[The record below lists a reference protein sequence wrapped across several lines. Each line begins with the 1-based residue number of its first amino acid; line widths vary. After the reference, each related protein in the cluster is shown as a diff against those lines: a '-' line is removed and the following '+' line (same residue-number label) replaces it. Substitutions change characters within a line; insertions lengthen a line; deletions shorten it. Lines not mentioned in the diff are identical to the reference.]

1 MTTDHQIRRLI
12 ETMNRGK
19 GIEKA
24 ALAGGMDVKT
34 ARKYLASGKL
44 PSEMKQA
51 HAWRT
56 RKDPFEDTWENL
68 LPYLQENPRLEA
80 KTLFEHLQEVYP
92 SKYQN
97 GQLRTLQRRIK
108 VWRATEGPSK
118 EIYFPQ
124 KHYPGILG
132 ESDFTYMNSLRIT
145 IRNELFNHMFYHFV
159 LTYSNWETGNIC
171 FSESFE
177 SLSEGLQ
184 RAFWKMGGTPARHRT
199 DRLSAAVN
207 KDCNREEFT
216 ARYNA
221 LLRHYDVTGISNN
234 PNSGNENGD
243 VEQSH
248 DGFKNA
254 MDQALMMRGS
264 RDFDSRQEYE
274 LFAANLMAKRNSGR
288 EQKFG
293 EEVAMLKRLPACK
306 LGDKKII
313 TLKVGKSSTINVFHN
328 TYSVNSRL
336 IGERIEVRASSEHL
350 EVWYGQKLIE
360 TLPRLRGEAK
370 SAINYRHIVDWLI
383 RKPGAFENY
392 RHRDDLFP
400 TTTFRIAYDLLKDRY
415 PDSGNKKYIA
425 ILNLA
430 AKETESKVEEALK
443 SILERNIEPNHEN
456 VAKNIFSTD
465 KKAVR
470 IDPEVSEI
478 KLAVYDCMLSCG
490 GV

>member
-12 ETMNRGK
+12 EAMNRGK
-19 GIEKA
+19 SITKA

-34 ARKYLASGKL
+34 ARKYQMSGIL

-51 HAWRT
+51 HVWRT
-56 RKDPFEDTWENL
+56 RKDPYEDTWKDL

-92 SKYQN
+92 NKYQN

-124 KHYPGILG
+124 KHYPGMLG
-132 ESDFTYMNSLRIT
+132 ESDFTYMNSLKIT
-145 IRNELFNHMFYHFV
+145 IKNEIFNHMFYHFV
-159 LTYSNWETGNIC
+159 LTYSNWEAGNVC

-184 RAFWKMGGTPARHRT
+184 RAFWKIGGVPAQHRT

-207 KDCNREEFT
+207 KDCSREEFT
-216 ARYNA
+216 VRYNA
-221 LLRHYDVTGISNN
+221 LLSHYDTTGISNN

-264 RDFDSRQEYE
+264 RDFESRQEYE
-274 LFAANLMAKRNSGR
+274 LFATNLMAKRNSGR
-288 EQKFG
+288 EQKFK
-293 EEVAMLKRLPACK
+293 EEVSLLKRLPTSK

-313 TLKVGKSSTINVFHN
+313 TLKVGKSSTINVFRN

-336 IGERIEVRASSEHL
+336 IGERIEIRASSEHL

-360 TLPRLRGEAK
+360 ILPRLRGEAK
-370 SAINYRHIVDWLI
+370 SAINYRHIVDWLL

-392 RHRDDLFP
+392 KHRDDLFP
-400 TTTFRIAYDLLKDRY
+400 STTFRIAYDLLKDKY

-430 AKETESKVEEALK
+430 AKETEDGVERILK
-443 SILERNIEPNHEN
+443 LLLEQNIEPTCEN
-456 VAKNIFSTD
+456 VTKSMALSD
-465 KKAVR
+465 KTSIR
-470 IDPEVSEI
+470 IDPVVSDV
-478 KLAVYDCMLSCG
+478 KLSVYDSMLSCG
-490 GV
+490 SL

>member
-12 ETMNRGK
+12 EAMSRGK

-24 ALAGGMDVKT
+24 ALAGGMDIKT
-34 ARKYLASGKL
+34 ARKYLTNGKL

-51 HAWRT
+51 HVWRT
-56 RKDPFEDTWENL
+56 RKDPFEETWEDL

-80 KTLFEHLQEVYP
+80 KTLFEHLQEIYP
-92 SKYQN
+92 NKYQN

-118 EIYFPQ
+118 EVYFPQ
-124 KHYPGILG
+124 KHYPGMLG
-132 ESDFTYMNSLRIT
+132 ESDFTYMNSLKIT
-145 IRNELFNHMFYHFV
+145 IKKELFDHMFYHFV
-159 LTYSNWETGNIC
+159 LTYSNWETGNVC
-171 FSESFE
+171 FSESYE
-177 SLSEGLQ
+177 SLSEGMQL
-184 RAFWKMGGTPARHRT
+184 AFWKIGGAPAQHRT

-216 ARYNA
+216 VRYNV

-264 RDFDSRQEYE
+264 RDFESRQEYE
-274 LFAANLMAKRNSGR
+274 LFASNLMAKRNYGR
-288 EQKFG
+288 EQKFK
-293 EEVAMLKRLPACK
+293 EEVSLLKRLPAGK

-313 TLKVGKSSTINVFHN
+313 TLKVGKSSTINVFRN

-336 IGERIEVRASSEHL
+336 IGERIEVRASSEYL

-400 TTTFRIAYDLLKDRY
+400 TTTFRIAYDLLKDKY

-430 AKETESKVEEALK
+430 AKETEDGVERILK
-443 SILERNIEPNHEN
+443 LLLEQNIDPLREN
-456 VAKNIFSTD
+456 VAKRMLVSDNKS
-465 KKAVR
+465 VR
-470 IDPEVSEI
+470 VDPVVSEV
-478 KLAVYDCMLSCG
+478 KLSAYDCMLSCG
-490 GV
+490 NV

>member
-12 ETMNRGK
+12 EAMSRGK

-24 ALAGGMDVKT
+24 ALAAGIDVKT
-34 ARKYLASGKL
+34 ARKYRASGKL

-51 HAWRT
+51 HVWRT
-56 RKDPFEDTWENL
+56 RKDPFEDSWQNL
-68 LPYLQENPRLEA
+68 LPYLQQNPRLEA
-80 KTLFEHLQEVYP
+80 KTLFEYLQEVYP
-92 SKYQN
+92 NKYQN

-124 KHYPGILG
+124 KHYPGMLG
-132 ESDFTYMNSLRIT
+132 ESDFTYMNSLKIT
-145 IRNELFNHMFYHFV
+145 IKNELFNHMFYHFV
-159 LTYSNWETGNIC
+159 LPYSNRETGNVC
-171 FSESFE
+171 FSESYE
-177 SLSEGLQ
+177 SLSEGMQL
-184 RAFWKMGGTPARHRT
+184 AFWKIGGAPAQHRT

-216 ARYNA
+216 VRYHA
-221 LLRHYDVTGISNN
+221 LLRHYDVAGISNN

-264 RDFDSRQEYE
+264 RNFESRQEYE
-274 LFAANLMAKRNSGR
+274 LFAANLMTKRNSGR
-288 EQKFG
+288 EQKFK
-293 EEVAMLKRLPACK
+293 EEVSMLKRLPAGK
-306 LGDKKII
+306 LVDKKII
-313 TLKVGKSSTINVFHN
+313 VLKVGKSSTINVFRN

-336 IGERIEVRASSEHL
+336 IGEQIEIRASSEHL

-360 TLPRLRGEAK
+360 TLPRLRGESK

-400 TTTFRIAYDLLKDRY
+400 STTFRIAYDLLKEKY

-430 AKETESKVEEALK
+430 AKESEDEVERILK
-443 SILERNIEPNHEN
+443 FLLEQNIEPIRD
-456 VAKNIFSTD
+456 NITKRMLTSD
-465 KKAVR
+465 NESVR
-470 IDPEVSEI
+470 VDPVVSEV
-478 KLAVYDCMLSCG
+478 KLSVYDCILSCG
-490 GV
+490 SV

>member
-1 MTTDHQIRRLI
+1 MITDHQIRRLI
-12 ETMNRGK
+12 EAMSRGK

-24 ALAGGMDVKT
+24 ALAAGMDVKT
-34 ARKYLASGKL
+34 ARKYRTNGKL
-44 PSEMKQA
+44 PSEMKPE
-51 HAWRT
+51 HDWRT
-56 RKDPFEDTWENL
+56 RKDPYKDTWKEVE
-68 LPYLQENPRLEA
+68 PYLLENPRLEA
-80 KTLFEHLQEVYP
+80 KTLFEYLQGMHP
-92 SKYQN
+92 NKYQN

-124 KHYPGILG
+124 KHYPGMLG
-132 ESDFTYMNSLRIT
+132 ESDFTCMNSLKIT
-145 IRNELFNHMFYHFV
+145 IKNEIFYHMFYHFV
-159 LTYSNWETGNIC
+159 LTYSNWEEGNVC

-184 RAFWKMGGTPARHRT
+184 RAFWKIGGAPAQHRT

-207 KDCNREEFT
+207 KDCSREEFT
-216 ARYNA
+216 VRYTA
-221 LLRHYDVTGISNN
+221 LLNHYDTIGISNN

-248 DGFKNA
+248 NRFKNA
-254 MDQALMMRGS
+254 VDQTLMMRGS

-274 LFAANLMAKRNSGR
+274 QFLVNLMAKRNSGL
-288 EQKFG
+288 EQKYS
-293 EEVAMLKRLPACK
+293 EEVVLLKRLPTGK

-336 IGERIEVRASSEHL
+336 IGERIEVRASAEYL
-350 EVWYGQKLIE
+350 EVWYGQKIIE
-360 TLPRLRGEAK
+360 TMPRLRGEAK

-392 RHRDDLFP
+392 KHRDDLFP
-400 TTTFRIAYDLLKDRY
+400 TTTFRIVYDLLKAKY

-425 ILNLA
+425 LLNLA
-430 AKETESKVEEALK
+430 AKETEDGVERVLK
-443 SILERNIEPNHEN
+443 LLLEQGIEPICDN
-456 VAKNIFSTD
+456 VIKRMSTPDNKNI
-465 KKAVR
+465 R
-470 IDPEVSEI
+470 IDPVVSEV
-478 KLAVYDCMLSCG
+478 KLSVYDCILSCG
-490 GV
+490 SV

>member
-12 ETMNRGK
+12 EAMNRGK

-24 ALAGGMDVKT
+24 ALAGGIDVKT

-56 RKDPFEDTWENL
+56 RKDPFEGTWEDL
-68 LPYLQENPRLEA
+68 LPYLRENPRLEA
-80 KTLFEHLQEVYP
+80 KTLFEHLQDVYP
-92 SKYQN
+92 NKYQN

-124 KHYPGILG
+124 KHHPGMLG
-132 ESDFTYMNSLRIT
+132 ESDFTYMNSLKIT
-145 IRNELFNHMFYHFV
+145 IKNELFDHMFYHFV
-159 LTYSNWETGNIC
+159 LTYSNWETGNVC

-177 SLSEGLQ
+177 SLSEGMQL
-184 RAFWKMGGTPARHRT
+184 AFWKIGGAPAQHRT

-221 LLRHYDVTGISNN
+221 LLRHYDMTGISNN

-254 MDQALMMRGS
+254 VDQALMMRGS
-264 RDFDSRQEYE
+264 RNFDSRREYE

-288 EQKFG
+288 EQKFKD
-293 EEVAMLKRLPACK
+293 EVSLLKKLPTCK
-306 LGDKKII
+306 LGDKKMII
-313 TLKVGKSSTINVFHN
+313 LKVGKSSTINVFRN

-336 IGERIEVRASSEHL
+336 IGERIEVRASSEYL

-400 TTTFRIAYDLLKDRY
+400 STTFRIAYDLLKDRY

-430 AKETESKVEEALK
+430 AKETEDEVEEALK
-443 SILERNIEPNHEN
+443 SILERNIEPTYEN
-456 VAKNIFSTD
+456 VVKNISLTD

-470 IDPEVSEI
+470 IGPEVSEV

-490 GV
+490 GI

>member
-12 ETMNRGK
+12 EAMSRGK

-34 ARKYLASGKL
+34 ARKYLTNGKL
-44 PSEMKQA
+44 PREMKQA
-51 HAWRT
+51 HVWRT
-56 RKDPFEDTWENL
+56 RKDPFEETWEDL
-68 LPYLQENPRLEA
+68 LPYLQEHPRLEA
-80 KTLFEHLQEVYP
+80 KTLFEHLQEIYP
-92 SKYQN
+92 NKYQN

-118 EIYFPQ
+118 EVYFSQ
-124 KHYPGILG
+124 KHYPGMLG
-132 ESDFTYMNSLRIT
+132 ESDFTYMNSLKIT
-145 IRNELFNHMFYHFV
+145 IKKELFDHMFYHFV
-159 LTYSNWETGNIC
+159 LTYSNWETGNVC
-171 FSESFE
+171 FSESYE
-177 SLSEGLQ
+177 SLSEGMQL
-184 RAFWKMGGTPARHRT
+184 AFWKIGGAPAQHRT

-216 ARYNA
+216 VRYNV

-264 RDFDSRQEYE
+264 RDFDSRHEYE
-274 LFAANLMAKRNSGR
+274 QFAANLMTKRNSGR
-288 EQKFG
+288 EQKFS
-293 EEVAMLKRLPACK
+293 EEVGLLKRLPTCK

-313 TLKVGKSSTINVFHN
+313 TLKVGKSSTINVFRN

-370 SAINYRHIVDWLI
+370 SAINYRHIIDWLI

-400 TTTFRIAYDLLKDRY
+400 TTTFRIAYDLLKDKY

-425 ILNLA
+425 VLNLA
-430 AKETESKVEEALK
+430 AKETEDGVERILK
-443 SILERNIEPNHEN
+443 LLLEQNIEPLREN
-456 VAKNIFSTD
+456 VAKRMLESDN
-465 KKAVR
+465 KAVR
-470 IDPEVSEI
+470 IDPIVSEV
-478 KLAVYDCMLSCG
+478 KLSAYDCMLSCG
-490 GV
+490 SV